1 MMTYH
6 LTCIFVNS
14 IATSLSNRFEPF
26 ARNKL
31 SSLASQFHQGFTC
44 FTTQSC
50 QDTVNINDW
59 NGKSPSRMARSEPT
73 TLTMAA
79 MTQGSQLINQSRAHR
94 IVHHVEAGGVEDNLF
109 NQILSDAD
117 GDML

>member
-1 MMTYH
+1 
-6 LTCIFVNS
+6 
-14 IATSLSNRFEPF
+14 
-26 ARNKL
+26 
-31 SSLASQFHQGFTC
+31 
-44 FTTQSC
+44 
-50 QDTVNINDW
+50 
-59 NGKSPSRMARSEPT
+59 MARSEPT